1 MRRVLTRSQYRKRRN
16 FFVFSVSISWGQTL
30 LPPPGKGERAARP
43 VPWARRAWGQ
53 AQGCSSV
60 SLLFCL
66 LASVSL
72 DSSNWFL
79 VPVLLGLDQSW
90 GSRQRG
96 RSEVRNRDVPP
107 SSAGQHSRIPLTV
120 NLTILVGGAQCD
132 GCGAWEQSPTLP
144 NSLSLSHESP
154 NLGVILGTPSTEP
167 KGRKSSKWRSYP
179 AAMPRLQDKDP
190 WFFMQ
195 VLLMGAQ
202 LREGERET

>member
-43 VPWARRAWGQ
+43 IPWARRAWGQ
-53 AQGCSSV
+53 AQGCSSL

-66 LASVSL
+66 LASVSP

-79 VPVLLGLDQSW
+79 VPVLLRLDQSW

-96 RSEVRNRDVPP
+96 RSEVRNRDIPP

-120 NLTILVGGAQCD
+120 TRPFWLVGPSVMVVEPGNRVQLC
-132 GCGAWEQSPTLP
+132 Q
-144 NSLSLSHESP
+144 
-154 NLGVILGTPSTEP
+154 IL
-167 KGRKSSKWRSYP
+167 
-179 AAMPRLQDKDP
+179 
-190 WFFMQ
+190 
-195 VLLMGAQ
+195 
-202 LREGERET
+202 